1 MDSVGLRY
9 RHVRRALHDV
19 SRMGLL
25 VKPVQYLFP
34 IAQEAAPMVERQ
46 LSLAGFAEIAS
57 KRANRICCG
66 EERASFIARSST
78 ISHSLRL

>member
-1 MDSVGLRY
+1 
-9 RHVRRALHDV
+9 
-19 SRMGLL
+19 
-25 VKPVQYLFP
+25 
-34 IAQEAAPMVERQ
+34 MVERQ

-78 ISHSLRL
+78 ISHSLWL